1 MEASARETGL
11 RERTSED
18 NLDMKG
24 LKRVRHAGD
33 ESSDGEESEEDDE
46 DKGSDASGNFG
57 EALLEGLDLDG
68 GSAARVHVEDAERA
82 ALEAEFEA
90 VSGC

>member
-11 RERTSED
+11 RERTAED
-18 NLDMKG
+18 NLSMKG
-24 LKRVRHAGD
+24 LTRVRHAGD
-33 ESSDGEESEEDDE
+33 EASEGEEEDDDE
-46 DKGSDASGNFG
+46 DKGSDASGNFD

-68 GSAARVHVEDAERA
+68 GDAARVHVEDAERA

-90 VSGC
+90 VSRR